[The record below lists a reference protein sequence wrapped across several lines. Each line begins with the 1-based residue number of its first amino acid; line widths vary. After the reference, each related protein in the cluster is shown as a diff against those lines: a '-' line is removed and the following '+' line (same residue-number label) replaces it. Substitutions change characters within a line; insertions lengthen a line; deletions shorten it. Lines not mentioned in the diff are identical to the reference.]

1 MEWLNVILTIIG
13 SGGLATVLSFVVYR
27 KQNKTIKDNEAK
39 ATDLSIEEKQLEL
52 DRKQIDLGNEFMK
65 SSLEMTKKMQD
76 MMLQNQTRDEQN
88 WKQMFSRM
96 DSIERSVT
104 NIRLYLNGGLAEFE
118 EGLKNTKFNDYEKNE
133 TEQMQRL

>member
-1 MEWLNVILTIIG
+1 MNFFSGLVGSGVIVAIG
-13 SGGLATVLSFVVYR
+13 SGIVWLVYR

-39 ATDLSIEEKQLEL
+39 QTSLSVEEKELEL

-88 WKQMFSRM
+88 WRQMFTRM

-118 EGLKNTKFNDYEKNE
+118 EGLKKQK
-133 TEQMQRL
+133 

>member
-1 MEWLNVILTIIG
+1 MEWMNFFSGLVGSGVIVAIG
-13 SGGLATVLSFVVYR
+13 SGIVWLVYR

-39 ATDLSIEEKQLEL
+39 QTSLSVEEKELEL

-88 WKQMFSRM
+88 WRQMFTRM

-118 EGLKNTKFNDYEKNE
+118 EGLKKQK
-133 TEQMQRL
+133 